1 MANATNSCPTE
12 MPAFCQQRHWSIYW
26 ILIACSLLT
35 VGGRVMTLQNHRAE
49 GETVFHSANDR
60 SRWAT
65 VRALGDHNVYEIDEV
80 SQEGQPIKWSTI
92 DQVRHIGADGY
103 MHTYSS
109 KPTLYPTMV
118 AAIYKAVKGVT
129 GMEITEQTLW
139 VPRIILLFTNVL
151 PWGVFLFFLAK
162 LIDRVPVRDWSRYFV
177 LAVAGFGTYLST
189 FSMTLNNHLP
199 AAISVMIA
207 SYFLCRILWKQRSD
221 WLCFFL
227 CGLFATFAAANELP
241 ALSFLAIVGAF
252 CVVRSPIM
260 TIAGFVPGLL
270 LVVAAF
276 FGTNF
281 MAHGEWKPPYVHRGD
296 GEELF
301 SVNGDHVPTLDEGKL
316 PDEMRSTIADSFPEL
331 DFNLPGIVKGD
342 WPSTSEDVDRWVV
355 RDRSSD
361 AQYAIQHIKNKN
373 KDKDKDKFTVHRW
386 GNWYEFPDSY
396 WLTSQADSKSA
407 VDRGQPDQML
417 YAFHFLFGHHGVF
430 SLTPVWLL
438 SFAGMVYLLGNERMQ
453 LRLFASMTIV
463 VTAVVIYFYIFL
475 RPTMDRNYGGVTSA
489 LRWLFWLAP
498 LWLVC
503 MLPIVEWLGK
513 TRNGRF
519 FCIALLVLSGLSAAY
534 SLQNP
539 WTHPWLY
546 EIWQWTGLPR

>member
-12 MPAFCQQRHWSIYW
+12 LPAFCQQRHWSIYW
-26 ILIACSLLT
+26 ILIACSLLF
-35 VGGRVMTLQNHRAE
+35 VGGRVLTMQNYLAK
-49 GETVFHSANDR
+49 GDTVFHSANDR

-65 VRALGDHNVYEIDEV
+65 VRALGDHGTYEIDNV
-80 SQEGQPIKWSTI
+80 TRRGQAINWSTI

-109 KPTLYPTMV
+109 KPTLYPTLV
-118 AAIYKAVKGVT
+118 AGVYKVIKLAS
-129 GMEITEQTLW
+129 GMEITEQSVL
-139 VPRIILLFTNVL
+139 VPRLVLLFTNVL
-151 PWGVFLFFLAK
+151 PWGLFLFFLAK

-189 FSMTLNNHLP
+189 FSVTLNNHLP

-207 SYFLCRILWKQRSD
+207 SYFLCRILWQQRID

-227 CGLFATFAAANELP
+227 CGLFSAFAAANELP

-252 CVVRSPIM
+252 CVVRSPLK
-260 TIAGFVPGLL
+260 TIVAFTPGVVLVLAG
-270 LVVAAF
+270 F

-281 MAHGEWKPPYVHRGD
+281 LAHGEWKAPYMHRGD
-296 GEELF
+296 GKLVTGIEGTFRDQLNGGELPSDF
-301 SVNGDHVPTLDEGKL
+301 QNALSLT
-316 PDEMRSTIADSFPEL
+316 APEL
-331 DFNLPGIVKGD
+331 DFNSPTVVKGD
-342 WPSTSEDVDRWVV
+342 WPSTPDNINRWVV
-355 RDRSSD
+355 RDNESD
-361 AQYAIQHIKNKN
+361 AQFAIQNQVN
-373 KDKDKDKFTVHRW
+373 SNEYFVHRW
-386 GNWYEFPDSY
+386 SNWYEYPGSY
-396 WLTSQADSKSA
+396 WLASRADQKSV
-407 VDRGQPDQML
+407 VDRGQEDQLL
-417 YAFHFLFGHHGVF
+417 YAFHCLFGHHGVF

-438 SFAGMVYLLGNERMQ
+438 SFAGMICLLWNQRMS
-453 LRLFASMTIV
+453 LRLFALMTV
-463 VTAVVIYFYIFL
+463 TLTAVVISFYVL
-475 RPTMDRNYGGVTSA
+475 YRPAMDRNYGGVTSA

-519 FCIALLVLSGLSAAY
+519 LCIALLVISGLSASY

-539 WTHPWLY
+539 WVQPWLY
-546 EIWQWTGLPR
+546 EAWDWIGLPK